1 MTEQSDVRQVG
12 RRGLL
17 SGALAGGAAVVAG
30 GVLSAPGAQAAPRP
44 AVACPFPRPT
54 LYTREQWKAV
64 PPQDPAGVRVEP
76 FRPALIVV
84 HHMAYPN
91 STDYSLEHAFQLSR
105 DCQDDHM
112 RHNGWNDIGQQ
123 LTLSRG
129 GFLMEGRYR
138 SAEAIRRRKQVVGA
152 QVANWN
158 SVCLG
163 IENEGTYV
171 TELPPAAQWRALVAT
186 CAWLCH
192 GYGLD
197 PMTALVG
204 HRDLNQ
210 PGTPLAT
217 ECPGNALYKRL
228 PGLRAEVARAMG
240 LPVGGGSPNHVAEDV
255 PGTRAGRTGDHGPAV
270 GPLDPTR

>member
-1 MTEQSDVRQVG
+1 MTEQPKNIRVG

-17 SGALAGGAAVVAG
+17 GGALAGGAALVTGNA
-30 GVLSAPGAQAAPRP
+30 LSAPRAQAAPAP
-44 AVACPFPRPT
+44 VACRGPR
-54 LYTREQWKAV
+54 LHTREQWRAV

-76 FRPALIVV
+76 FRPALVVV
-84 HHMAYPN
+84 HHMDYPN

-105 DCQDDHM
+105 DCQYDHM
-112 RHNGWNDIGQQ
+112 HNNGWNDIGQQ

-138 SAEAIRRRKQVVGA
+138 SAEAVRCGEQVIGA

-158 SVCLG
+158 TVSIG
-163 IENEGTYV
+163 IENEGTYT
-171 TELPPAAQWRALVAT
+171 TELPPEAQWRALVET
-186 CAWLCH
+186 CAWLCRV
-192 GYGLD
+192 YGLS
-197 PMTALVG
+197 PMTAIVG

-228 PGLRAEVARAMG
+228 PVLRQKVAHAMG
-240 LPVGGGSPNHVAEDV
+240 LPVGDGSPNHVAEDL
-255 PGTRAGRTGDHGPAV
+255 PAPHASGARDHGPAV